1 MCSLEIKECE
11 NLERTTT
18 ELTVVVV
25 GGGALQSRDLNSIKV
40 ESCQK
45 TDRLVLFRQGLGL
58 SLFSLL

>member
-1 MCSLEIKECE
+1 MCSSETKEYGT
-11 NLERTTT
+11 LERTTI

-40 ESCQK
+40 EACQK
-45 TDRLVLFRQGLGL
+45 ADRLALFRQGPGL